1 MPPQQVSRSM
11 VFRFIKRKSFVLF
24 LLLCMAVLIVHNM
37 SGINSP
43 KKPKHRNNLFPEAI
57 KPYSDYNSHKPKPNS
72 NSNLNG
78 KANGNANANGKTG
91 QSSDS
96 KLSSSSLSSSV
107 NTRNSQKIKD
117 FIEQLYQLKP
127 DQTILGDKANQLEFT
142 NADPPNGLITK
153 TYLKSQASI
162 PQAWVEEVKSKHSL
176 AVSFINT
183 EVLAD
188 SQKDEEPESASSK
201 HGAVIIGG
209 AENDYT
215 WLALISTRLFRKA
228 GGVLPIEVM
237 LPTKE
242 DYLKDREICD
252 LYLPQLN
259 AKCVIIKDLLDAS
272 TATNAELDDDL
283 NKYIWNNF
291 TLIKRELAILLSRF
305 ENVLFLSPENVML
318 KPMEYAIFDKQFYKD
333 FGLFVW
339 GDYGARTTLP
349 AFYEIADLE
358 VKNAKTSVYGLPL
371 TEELISKSA
380 KLTSEELSDGVNFH
394 DLENSLPYK
403 QSDASELIIDK
414 KQHLG
419 TLLLSLYYN
428 LNGPDAYYVLLTGRF
443 DGAHGAKETIL
454 AAAHV
459 LSKQYYLINSEVE
472 SNGYWY
478 DDEFKGVSMMQF
490 DPIVDY
496 YSYEAFIDKFSRK
509 EGYEVSYNKYQRWLK
524 ESSERRSPLFLNIN
538 NPPLKPIELIQQG
551 TVVKENGD
559 RVRLIA
565 DTSYFDAEF
574 ETDIWRVMNDY
585 ICHLSLECSY
595 VKTWFG
601 KGNSKKRDA
610 FCKGDIKEHLLW
622 VSSLGS
628 TADADLDV

>member
-1 MPPQQVSRSM
+1 
-11 VFRFIKRKSFVLF
+11 
-24 LLLCMAVLIVHNM
+24 M
-37 SGINSP
+37 SEMHSP
-43 KKPKHRNNLFPEAI
+43 KKPKYRNNLFPEAI
-57 KPYSDYNSHKPKPNS
+57 RPYSDYNSHKPKSNS

-78 KANGNANANGKTG
+78 KANGKANLD
-91 QSSDS
+91 SDS
-96 KLSSSSLSSSV
+96 KLSSSSSSENS
-107 NTRNSQKIKD
+107 NTHNSQKIKEY
-117 FIEQLYQLKP
+117 IEQLYYLKP
-127 DQTILGDKANQLEFT
+127 EQTILSDKSNQLEFT
-142 NADPPNGLITK
+142 NADPPNGLITE
-153 TYLKSQASI
+153 TYLKSLASI
-162 PQAWVEEVKSKHSL
+162 PHAWIEEVKSKHSQ
-176 AVSFINT
+176 AVSFIN
-183 EVLAD
+183 EQVKAEN
-188 SQKDEEPESASSK
+188 QKDDEAGSASSK

-228 GGVLPIEVM
+228 GGVLPVEVM

-259 AKCVIIKDLLDAS
+259 AKCVIMKDLLDAS
-272 TATNAELDDDL
+272 SVTNAELDVSL
-283 NKYIWNNF
+283 NNYIWENF
-291 TLIKRELAILLSRF
+291 NLIKRELAILLSRF

-318 KPMEYAIFDKQFYKD
+318 KPMEYAIFEKQFYKD

-349 AFYEIADLE
+349 AFYEITDLK
-358 VKNAKTSVYGLPL
+358 VKNVKTSVYGLPL
-371 TEELISKSA
+371 TEELISKDA

-394 DLENSLPYK
+394 DLDNSLPYK

-414 KQHLG
+414 KQHMS

-428 LNGPDAYYVLLTGRF
+428 LNGPDTYYVLLTGRF

-459 LSKQYYLINSEVE
+459 LNKPYYLINSEVE

-509 EGYEVSYNKYQRWLK
+509 EGFEMSYNKYQKWLK

-538 NPPLKPIELIQQG
+538 NPPLKPIELIKEG

-585 ICHLSLECSY
+585 ICHLSLDCSY

-601 KGNSKKRDA
+601 KGNSKSRDA
-610 FCKGDIKEHLLW
+610 FCDGDIKEHLLW